1 MRDLNLDETKRYDT
15 DLSSDG
21 GLTWRAGPSGS
32 CSGAVEAAVA
42 GADQRGHAVHVEGQV
57 VITGDGH
64 SLLRWTP
71 RS

>member
-1 MRDLNLDETKRYDT
+1 MRNLDLDETKQYDT

-21 GLTWRAGPSGS
+21 GRTWRAGPSGS
-32 CSGAVEAAVA
+32 CSGAVEANVA
-42 GADQRGHAVHVEGQV
+42 GADQRGDLVQVNGQV